1 MQARHSIIS
10 GLIMGSARYS
20 VRIGRIALDDLA
32 ATYDY
37 IADVLKS
44 PSAAQRTYNSVAAAI
59 ESLSSFPKRHK
70 LMESEPGK
78 SAGLRV
84 LIVDNYAAFYRVDDE
99 TSVVE
104 VVRVLYAKSD
114 LDSRLSQLRG

>member
-1 MQARHSIIS
+1 
-10 GLIMGSARYS
+10 
-20 VRIGRIALDDLA
+20 
-32 ATYDY
+32 
-37 IADVLKS
+37 
-44 PSAAQRTYNSVAAAI
+44 
-59 ESLSSFPKRHK
+59 
-70 LMESEPGK
+70 MESEPGK
-78 SAGLRV
+78 SAGLRM